1 MKPLNLLFIFSDQHN
16 RNLSGCYHHP
26 TISTPNID
34 RIAARGTMFSN
45 AYTTCPICIPAR
57 ASLATGRYVHQIG
70 YWDNGIA
77 YDGRAPSWHHRL
89 RERGIRV
96 DSIGKLH
103 FRSSEDD
110 NGFTEEID
118 PLHVVDGVGD
128 ILGSIRDNPPFRKKR
143 GGIFEAGPG
152 DSTYLRYD
160 AANAERACRWLTEH
174 ADDEKPWVL
183 FLGFVLPHPPYIAP
197 DAYFELYPPESIPL
211 PPQWRPE
218 EWPDHP
224 AIDYFR
230 RFFDFADPFGDFSDP
245 FGETVV
251 RRLNAAYYGACTYLD
266 HQIGRVLDILEQ
278 NGQAESTRIVYT
290 ADHGESLGARGL
302 FGKFTMYDES
312 SAIPL
317 LLAGPDVPVGRRVET
332 PVSLVDLYPTVLE
345 ALDVPL
351 TEEERSF
358 PGRSLWTLA
367 RPQGAIARESRAM
380 AGDADRDRTVFNE
393 YHAVGSQAGF
403 YMLRDRRYKYVYYVG
418 APPQLFDLTADPLE
432 IHDLAGSPEFAP
444 LLEESERRLREILD
458 PEQTD
463 ARAKADQKRAVEA
476 CGGRDAVI
484 QRGSFDN
491 SPVPGEEPKFH

>member
-1 MKPLNLLFIFSDQHN
+1 MNPLNLLFIFSDEHS
-16 RNLSGCYHHP
+16 RDLSGCYHHP
-26 TISTPNID
+26 MIGTPNID

-77 YDGRAPSWHHRL
+77 YDGRVPSWHHRL

-103 FRSSEDD
+103 FRSSKDD

-118 PLHVVDGVGD
+118 PLHVVEGVGD
-128 ILGSIRDNPPFRKKR
+128 ILSSIRDDPPFRKKR

-160 AANAERACRWLTEH
+160 AANADRACRWLTEH

-197 DAYFELYPPESIPL
+197 DSYFELYPPESIPL

-218 EWPDHP
+218 QWPDHP

-230 RFFDFADPFGDFSDP
+230 RFFDFAEP
-245 FGETVV
+245 FGEPVV

-266 HQIGRVLDILEQ
+266 HQIGRVLNTLER
-278 NGQAESTRIVYT
+278 NGQAGSTRIVYT
-290 ADHGESLGARGL
+290 SDHGESLGARGL
-302 FGKFTMYDES
+302 FGKFTMYEES

-332 PVSLVDLYPTVLE
+332 PVSLVDFYPTVLE

-367 RPQGAIARESRAM
+367 RPLEAVARES
-380 AGDADRDRTVFNE
+380 DQDRTVFNE
-393 YHAVGSQAGF
+393 YHAVGSQAGS

-418 APPQLFDLTADPLE
+418 APPQLFDLTEDPLE
-432 IHDLAGSPEFAP
+432 IHDLAGSPEFSF
-444 LLEESERRLREILD
+444 LLEEFEKRLRKLLD
-458 PEQTD
+458 PEQIDT
-463 ARAKADQKRAVEA
+463 RAKADQKRAVEA

-484 QRGSFDN
+484 ERGSFDN
-491 SPVPGEEPKFH
+491 SPVPGEKPQFH